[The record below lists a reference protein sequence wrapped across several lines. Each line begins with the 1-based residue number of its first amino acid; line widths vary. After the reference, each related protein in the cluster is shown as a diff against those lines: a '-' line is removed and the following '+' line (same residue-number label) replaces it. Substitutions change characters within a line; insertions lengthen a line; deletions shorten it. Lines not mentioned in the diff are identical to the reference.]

1 MFKNDTFC
9 TIYSIH
15 LYIGWSKKMAQP
27 LVRHNFQT
35 AHKKSI
41 NFYTTFFE
49 HDDIRFQNH
58 WTTNVE
64 MAVA

>member
-1 MFKNDTFC
+1 
-9 TIYSIH
+9 
-15 LYIGWSKKMAQP
+15 MAQP

-35 AHKKSI
+35 AYKKSI